1 MLDSNPTN
9 RQESQNQDQLSISNG
24 ATHNKQYPFLKE
36 FSDLIAGLS
45 RKDLVGLLTHQQKL
59 FAKAIWEAEN
69 YGGSI
74 EKCKKRL
81 KELHGSKWHH
91 IVSIKDHMADIHE
104 YFKFVLLIDHKKQ
117 WDDYQFWGNIS
128 ENKVLE

>member
-1 MLDSNPTN
+1 MLDSNPTD

-24 ATHNKQYPFLKE
+24 TTHNEQYPFLKE
-36 FSDLIAGLS
+36 FSDLIARLS
-45 RKDLVGLLTHQQKL
+45 RKDLEELLTHQQKL

-81 KELHGSKWHH
+81 KELHGAKWHH
-91 IVSIKDHMADIHE
+91 VVSIKDHMSDIQE